1 MSGNIYVV
9 ELCTGEY
16 DCAEQ
21 YPMCAWY
28 LEEDAINYVNRV
40 NAELK
45 EQNLFWSPNKHVK
58 SGTFTFD
65 DDEYSIDYTGAE
77 ASYYP
82 ILLRGI

>member
-9 ELCTGEY
+9 ELRTGEY

-40 NAELK
+40 NADLK
-45 EQNLFWSPNKHVK
+45 EQNLFWSTKHIK
-58 SGTFTFD
+58 RATFVYD
-65 DDEYSIDYTGAE
+65 DDEYSIEPTGAE

-82 ILLRGI
+82 ILLRGL

>member
-9 ELCTGEY
+9 ELRTGAY

-28 LEEDAINYVNRV
+28 LEADAINYVNRV

-45 EQNLFWSPNKHVK
+45 EQNFFWSTKPVK
-58 SGTFTFD
+58 RGIFTYED
-65 DDEYSIDYTGAE
+65 DDFDIEPTGAE

-82 ILLRGI
+82 ILLRGL